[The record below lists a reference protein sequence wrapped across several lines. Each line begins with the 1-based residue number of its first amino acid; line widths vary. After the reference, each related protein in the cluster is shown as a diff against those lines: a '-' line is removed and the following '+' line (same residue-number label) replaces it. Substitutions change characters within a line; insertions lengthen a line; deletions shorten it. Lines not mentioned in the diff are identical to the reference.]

1 MEQHWSLFARPSPP
15 AEPGATGRNILLGAV
30 KRRLTKLVLF
40 LLLGAIINVAVAWGL
55 VLATLTS
62 LTGCDP
68 GQPNVQESSGEET
81 PAVPEPR
88 QIVSLLALSPD
99 DRYLAFSVA
108 PYLPDQRTA
117 NRRAWQAVLLDLTVD
132 EQRSRVIPGGDGFA
146 FLSWQPGARQHH
158 LVLLADFKRLLRYSV
173 NGDIELV
180 TDTEF
185 PKDILAVVG
194 SWNPSGSTLA
204 LTWSDLRA
212 DLQSNNSGSNLAL
225 VSESNDWIPVVTD
238 VESPD
243 RRMAWSGNTRLY
255 VELSR
260 EPNDV
265 IVELEVEDS
274 DVRIVQTVAEAG
286 WLDICGLIGGEVIFH
301 DGVTVF
307 RGSEPIYAPLGAI
320 YEVTAGGSVVIVRTM
335 SGVVVVSP
343 NGKVIAEQRFSRD
356 VLLGPFSPIENYL
369 YLITAE
375 RTRIERVSALTLRD
389 AEVIYSVYEE

>member
-1 MEQHWSLFARPSPP
+1 M
-15 AEPGATGRNILLGAV
+15 

-40 LLLGAIINVAVAWGL
+40 LLLGAIVNVAVAWGL

-68 GQPNVQESSGEET
+68 GQPNVQESSGEKT

-88 QIVSLLALSPD
+88 QIVSRLALRPD

-117 NRRAWQAVLLDLTVD
+117 NRQAWQAVLLELTVD
-132 EQRSRVIPGGDGFA
+132 EQRLRVIPGGDGSS
-146 FLSWQPGARQHH
+146 FLAWQPGARQHH
-158 LVLLADFKRLLRYSV
+158 LFLLADFKRLLRYTV
-173 NGDIELV
+173 NGHIELV

-185 PKDILAVVG
+185 PKEILASVG
-194 SWNPSGSTLA
+194 SWNPSGSMLA
-204 LTWSDLRA
+204 LTWFDIRA
-212 DLQSNNSGSNLAL
+212 DLQSNNSGMKLAL

-238 VESPD
+238 VEVAD
-243 RRMAWSGNTRLY
+243 RRMAWSGDNTLY

-260 EPNDV
+260 EPNNV
-265 IVELEVEDS
+265 IVELEVENS
-274 DVRIVQTVAEAG
+274 DVRIVRTVAEAE
-286 WLDICGLIGGEVIFH
+286 WLDICGSIGGEVIFH

-320 YEVTAGGSVVIVRTM
+320 YEVTAAGSVVIVRTM
-335 SGVVVVSP
+335 SGVVVVTP
-343 NGKVIAEQRFSRD
+343 DGKVIAEQRFSRD
-356 VLLGPFSPIENYL
+356 VLLGPLSPVENYL

>member
-81 PAVPEPR
+81 PAVPEPG
-88 QIVSLLALSPD
+88 QIVSRVALSPD

-108 PYLPDQRTA
+108 PYSPDQRTA
-117 NRRAWQAVLLDLTVD
+117 NRRAAHAVLLDLTVD
-132 EQRSRVIPGGDGFA
+132 EQRSRVIPGGEGA
-146 FLSWQPGARQHH
+146 SSLAWQPGARQHR
-158 LVLLADFKRLLRYSV
+158 LFLLADFKRLLRYTV
-173 NGDIELV
+173 NGNIELV
-180 TDTEF
+180 SDTEL
-185 PKDILAVVG
+185 PQDTLAVVG

-204 LTWSDLRA
+204 LTWIDTRA
-212 DLQSNNSGSNLAL
+212 GSQSNNSGTKLAL
-225 VSESNDWIPVVTD
+225 VSESTDWIPAVTD
-238 VESPD
+238 VETPD
-243 RRMAWSGNTRLY
+243 RRMAWSSDNTLY

-260 EPNDV
+260 GSNDV
-265 IVELEVEDS
+265 IVELEVENS
-274 DVRIVQTVAEAG
+274 DVRIVQTVAEAE
-286 WLDICGLIGGEVIFH
+286 WLDICGSIGGEVIFH

-307 RGSEPIYAPLGAI
+307 RGSEPIYAPLDAI
-320 YEVTAGGSVVIVRTM
+320 NEVTAGCSVVIVRTM
-335 SGVVVVSP
+335 SGVVVLTP
-343 NGKVIAEQRFSRD
+343 DGEVIAEQRFSRD
-356 VLLGPFSPIENYL
+356 VLLGPFSPVENYL